1 MLAHLQWCISLLT
14 MAEFQECLTSVFF
27 IFFDKQAM
35 AKKKKTGR
43 RKPPWRSSFL
53 NTYRVLAEE
62 ETIIILTLS
71 PI

>member
-35 AKKKKTGR
+35 AKKKKQ
-43 RKPPWRSSFL
+43 
-53 NTYRVLAEE
+53 EE
-62 ETIIILTLS
+62 ENHRGGVRF
-71 PI
+71 